1 MYNYQNLFF
10 ILNNLSDTFLE
21 HINVSKK
28 KKRKLNSPNLSFE
41 TNISINIKQL
51 PKTQEGNNIYIK
63 VCVIILL

>member
-1 MYNYQNLFF
+1 MYNYQNLFS
-10 ILNNLSDTFLE
+10 ILNNLSDTLLE

-28 KKRKLNSPNLSFE
+28 KKKLNSPNLSFE